1 MAILYWL
8 VPLALQLLLII
19 HVIKTGRNTLWIFLL
34 IFLPVVGGLAYL
46 IVEVLPGIG
55 RSRAARAA
63 GTAVARAVNPSR
75 RRRELESL
83 IGLQDT
89 VRNRLDLAEE
99 YLSAEEPRKAVE
111 VLEACLAG
119 VHASDPELRHS
130 LARALLGSGR
140 PADALPL
147 LERLAAEGRLEAVSD
162 RLLLV
167 RARAES
173 GAVDPLEAYRGL
185 YESDRGLEAGY
196 WYAACL
202 VAKGARGQAERVVAD
217 MREQLR
223 RFPQFK
229 RTMGKAWLA
238 KAARLLSQASARPR

>member
-1 MAILYWL
+1 MAILFWL

-19 HVIKTGRNTLWIFLL
+19 HVIKTGRNTFWIFLL
-34 IFLPVVGGLAYL
+34 IFVPLVGGLAYL

-55 RSRAARAA
+55 KSRAARVA
-63 GTAVARAVNPSR
+63 GTAVAKAINPSQ

-83 IGLQDT
+83 LSLQDT

-99 YLSAEEPRKAVE
+99 YLAAEEPHKAVE
-111 VLEACLAG
+111 VLQSCLAG
-119 VHASDPELRHS
+119 VHASDPELRRS
-130 LARALLGSGR
+130 LARALLASGR
-140 PADALPL
+140 GADALPL
-147 LERLAAEGRLEAVSD
+147 LERLSSEGRLEAVSD

-173 GAVDPLEAYRGL
+173 GSVDALEAYRGL
-185 YESDRGLEAGY
+185 YEGDRGLEAGY

-202 VAKGARGQAERVVAD
+202 VSRGLRDQAGEVVRD
-217 MREQLR
+217 MREQLK

-229 RTMGKAWLA
+229 GTMGKAWLA
-238 KAARLLSQASARPR
+238 KAARLLAAK

>member
-1 MAILYWL
+1 VAILYWL

-34 IFLPVVGGLAYL
+34 VFLPVVGGLAYL

-63 GTAVARAVNPSR
+63 GNAVARAIQPSR

-83 IGLQDT
+83 LALQDT

-99 YLSAEEPRKAVE
+99 YLAAEEPHQAVE
-111 VLEACLAG
+111 VLRHCLAG
-119 VHASDPELRHS
+119 VHASDPELRRCLS
-130 LARALLGSGR
+130 RALLGCGR
-140 PADALPL
+140 PAEALPL
-147 LERLAAEGRLEAVSD
+147 LESLAAEGRLEAVSD
-162 RLLLV
+162 RLLLL
-167 RARAES
+167 RARTEGGSA
-173 GAVDPLEAYRGL
+173 DPLEAYRGL
-185 YESDRGLEAGY
+185 YESDRGMEAGY

-202 VAKGARGQAERVVAD
+202 VSRGKREQAEGVVRD

-229 RTMGKAWLA
+229 RTMGQDWLA
-238 KAARLLSQASARPR
+238 KAARLLKAR

>member
-1 MAILYWL
+1 MAILFWL

-19 HVIKTGRNTLWIFLL
+19 HVIKTGRNTFWIFLL
-34 IFLPVVGGLAYL
+34 IFVPLVGGLAYL

-55 RSRAARAA
+55 KSRVARAA
-63 GTAVARAVNPSR
+63 GTAVAKAIHPSR

-83 IGLQDT
+83 ISIQDT

-99 YLSAEEPRKAVE
+99 YLAAEEPHRAVE
-111 VLEACLAG
+111 VLQPCLAG
-119 VHASDPELRHS
+119 VHASDPELRRS
-130 LARALLGSGR
+130 LARALLASGR
-140 PADALPL
+140 GADAQPL
-147 LERLAAEGRLEAVSD
+147 LERLSSEGRLEAVTD

-173 GAVDPLEAYRGL
+173 GSADALEAYRSL

-202 VAKGARGQAERVVAD
+202 VSRGLRNQAGEVVRD
-217 MREQLR
+217 MREQLK

-229 RTMGKAWLA
+229 GTMGKAWLA
-238 KAARLLSQASARPR
+238 KATRLLAAK